1 MHRFTKA
8 HAVRQAVPVK
18 LCVTFKFPD
27 CSGIAAG
34 TARITVTAEYN
45 GTEYTGSVDITVTD
59 PDIFEYTPV
68 YLFSKDAYLEDGTT
82 STSLDKITKDTVLN
96 AASSGK
102 WWYVAKNGLGSTLT
116 MGTNAL
122 EYYVNGQDNKS
133 LGRNALVLAA
143 EVQHSG
149 KYIPTF
155 KHHPQTLSDAKL
167 HVFIVPE
174 DMYVKDA
181 PLDTIADAIAGEKID
196 VIYAFKAVDNYKTT
210 ATDGGVAVGEEIE
223 LEKGTYYFF
232 ISVDV
237 QNSFHPNSNLSNR
250 FYVDIT
256 SIELKRTGPLPEGE
270 EPGDEP
276 EDTVQT
282 APETVAYGT
291 YINGSIEVKGTGI
304 TRGTDVTV
312 TAPTVDNKVFRH
324 WVLGT
329 AENGVWVS
337 DKATYTF
344 PLMTN
349 TYLTA
354 VYTDAPEEDEKIV
367 EFFNYNGAYLS
378 QATVDGEG
386 KVTLPAGPSLTGYVF
401 SRWLLAKD
409 TPVTEAT
416 VFTNAITR
424 VVAELTA
431 TGSYTVNGAPYTY
444 DDKISDSANEE
455 VAWYR
460 DGVLVGYGTTYDYFV
475 WDDVT
480 AITNAPISGAK
491 APVVVLDDAVKA
503 GKACMIEYDAAGK
516 TIKEVGILFGATDE
530 IDVDSCDSK
539 ATSQRKN
546 THGQFT
552 AKPRTD
558 GNASYARGYIIYEDS
573 GLKVKYTDAIS
584 LPNN

>member
-1 MHRFTKA
+1 MLFRSSKNTCISVSNANATLGTNVQGFEIIVDHDGTYIPSLNYDGMSGQFITKIHMFLVPA
-8 HAVRQAVPVK
+8 ATHEKPDNLGLQTLVNEALTNTSTDIKYIFNAV
-18 LCVTFKFPD
+18 D
-27 CSGIAAG
+27 
-34 TARITVTAEYN
+34 
-45 GTEYTGSVDITVTD
+45 
-59 PDIFEYTPV
+59 
-68 YLFSKDAYLEDGTT
+68 TT
-82 STSLDKITKDTVLN
+82 STGNYVDSTKSGNTVELSEGTYYLLISLDKH
-96 AASSGK
+96 SSVTGNNL
-102 WWYVAKNGLGSTLT
+102 ANI
-116 MGTNAL
+116 
-122 EYYVNGQDNKS
+122 KS
-133 LGRNALVLAA
+133 L
-143 EVQHSG
+143 S
-149 KYIPTF
+149 
-155 KHHPQTLSDAKL
+155 
-167 HVFIVPE
+167 
-174 DMYVKDA
+174 
-181 PLDTIADAIAGEKID
+181 
-196 VIYAFKAVDNYKTT
+196 
-210 ATDGGVAVGEEIE
+210 
-223 LEKGTYYFF
+223 LE
-232 ISVDV
+232 
-237 QNSFHPNSNLSNR
+237 
-250 FYVDIT
+250 
-256 SIELKRTGPLPEGE
+256 RTGPLPEGE

-416 VFTNAITR
+416 IFTNAITR

-480 AITNAPISGAK
+480 AITSAPISGAK
-491 APVVVLDDAVKA
+491 APIVVLDDAVKA